1 VSSRTDPWHCAS
13 CGAPADLAPRSAE
26 VALVRLALDGED
38 GFRFGTDGIEAAIEP
53 LLEPCGCGGR
63 LIPGDGDGAPVRAA
77 FDRGAL
83 RPVAEQG
90 MAVLEVSTDG
100 RLSGLRQAWRP
111 RLLPVLGREG
121 ELEREEVLRARL
133 EDKLERLQYELQHAA
148 AVGDQDAAEAA
159 HARYIEL
166 GTTYVRRFVARDE
179 RAEAAS

>member
-1 VSSRTDPWHCAS
+1 VN
-13 CGAPADLAPRSAE
+13 CGASADLAPRSAE
-26 VALVRLALDGED
+26 VALVRLSLDRD
-38 GFRFGTDGIEAAIEP
+38 NGFRFGSIGIESAVEP

-63 LIPGDGDGAPVRAA
+63 LVPGDGTGAPVRAA
-77 FDRGAL
+77 FDRDAL

-90 MAVLEVSTDG
+90 MQVLEASTDDQ
-100 RLSGLRQAWRP
+100 LTGLRQAWRP
-111 RLLPVLGREG
+111 RLLPLLGREG

-133 EDKLERLQYELQHAA
+133 EDKLERLQHEVQHAA